1 MDETN
6 LRHLYLTEGLSA
18 KQIADRSGA
27 PEAKIVYWLRKYKIP
42 KRSLS
47 EAIYQRVNPNG
58 DPFNLKLDLSPEEE
72 KLKVA
77 GLMLWVTEGS
87 LKDKDKVYTS
97 NSNPDLIKLFVEFL
111 LRICRVEKS
120 KIRLR
125 VLYYPNMDLT
135 VDEVKKFWA
144 GETKLPYGQ
153 IKLHTYQAIHN
164 YRAKSKY
171 GTGTVGISNIKLRAV
186 MENWLNEMYN
196 QFK

>member
-1 MDETN
+1 MEESV

-18 KQIADRSGA
+18 KQIADRLGM

-47 EAIYQRVNPNG
+47 EAIYRRVNPNG
-58 DPFNLKLDLSPEEE
+58 DPFNLKTDLSPDEE
-72 KLKVA
+72 KLKAA

-87 LKDKDKVYTS
+87 LKDKDEVYTS
-97 NSNPDLIKLFVEFL
+97 NSNPNLIKLFVEFL

-120 KIRLR
+120 KIKVR

-135 VDEVKKFWA
+135 IDEAKRFWA
-144 GETKLPYGQ
+144 NETGLPESQ
-153 IKLHTYQAIHN
+153 IKLNTYQAVHN

-171 GTGTVGISNIKLRAV
+171 GTATVGVNNIKLRAL

-196 QFK
+196 RLK